1 MSSKMQGVAASMARR
16 YTVRHLSAPRS
27 RDGLIET
34 IAHAPAKTRAQQ
46 KSQRSLAGLFVVLVR
61 PEGFE
66 PPTPKFVAWCSIQ
79 LSYGRLEQKRNFLAK
94 RLLRQPL
101 SRIFLCDFRGNQIEF
116 EQWRRVRDSNPRW
129 SFKPHTPLAGEPLQP
144 LGQLSEATRSTQAPN
159 AVRRITAQGVCG
171 KSSCTSALSPSRWM
185 R

>member
-1 MSSKMQGVAASMARR
+1 MHRNGRLCETVADVAA
-16 YTVRHLSAPRS
+16 
-27 RDGLIET
+27 
-34 IAHAPAKTRAQQ
+34 KTCAQQ

-79 LSYGRLEQKRNFLAK
+79 LSYGRFEQKRNFPAK

-101 SRIFLCDFRGNQIEF
+101 SGIFLFDFRGNPIEF

-144 LGQLSEATRSTQAPN
+144 LGQLSEATRLVHAPN
-159 AVRRITAQGVCG
+159 AVRRIPIQGVCG
-171 KSSCTSALSPSRWM
+171 KSSCASLDSPSPWM
-185 R
+185 RW